1 MTLTIIADDLT
12 GACDTGALFCGR
24 GRVAVFIAPAHP
36 GRDWEVAAVDTES
49 RALAPDA
56 AARRMSAVGSQL
68 GGRLA
73 GGVVFK
79 KIDSTLRGPIGAEL
93 DALLSAAGRSGALL
107 CPAFPAQH
115 RTVRDGVL
123 YVDGMPAH
131 QSAIGRDPDY
141 PGATSDI
148 LEVLSAQTARPLRHL
163 PLEAIRGPGEE
174 LARTLDRMDG
184 GITVADAETEA
195 DLQALAGAAR
205 DRPELLLAGS
215 AGLAR
220 AVTAS
225 LGYTPP
231 PASLPAGS
239 AWLVVAGSLHP
250 ATRAQ
255 IKLLAA
261 GGAAALWVDAD
272 GAADPASLVA
282 ALRAGRPA
290 LIASQVLDRDT
301 TRARVLIA
309 ERLADVAAR
318 TLAEVWPTLT
328 CVTGGETTHAL
339 VRAVGAS
346 HLELTG
352 SPVSG
357 LAVGE
362 LVVNGTSTQ
371 RRLAVLTKAGGF
383 GPPDLFV
390 ALLRGT
396 RQ

>member
-1 MTLTIIADDLT
+1 MRLTIIADDLT

-56 AARRMSAVGSQL
+56 AARRVSAAGFRL

-73 GGVVFK
+73 AGVVFK
-79 KIDSTLRGPIGAEL
+79 KIDSTLRGPIGAEV
-93 DALLSAAGRSGALL
+93 DALLSAAGRTAALL
-107 CPAFPAQH
+107 TPTFPAQH

-123 YVDGMPAH
+123 HVDGVPAH
-131 QSAIGRDPDY
+131 QSAIGSDPDY
-141 PGATSDI
+141 PGATSDV
-148 LEVLSAQTARPLRHL
+148 LEILSAQTARPLRHL
-163 PLEAIRGPGEE
+163 PLEEVRGPGKE
-174 LARTLDRMDG
+174 LARALDRMDG
-184 GITVADAETEA
+184 GITVADAETDA

-205 DRPELLLAGS
+205 ARPDLLLAGS

-225 LGYTPP
+225 LGYPP
-231 PASLPAGS
+231 PPTSLPAGR

-255 IKLLAA
+255 IKLLAD
-261 GGAAALWVDAD
+261 GGAATLWLDAD
-272 GAADPASLVA
+272 GAADPSSLIV

-290 LIASQVLDRDT
+290 LIASRLLDRDT

-309 ERLADVAAR
+309 DRLADGAAR
-318 TLAEVWPTLT
+318 TLAEVRPTLT
-328 CVTGGETTHAL
+328 CVTGGETAHAL
-339 VRAVGAS
+339 VRALGAS

-362 LVVNGTSTQ
+362 LVVTGTSNQ

-390 ALLRGT
+390 ALLRGA